1 MKTAPVVSVGFLLV
15 ILVGVGGALLHRDQ
29 GQIARHLADR
39 IDAVSQ
45 EVTGL
50 RSELAAQRSSEMSP
64 AQREAILKVVAEER
78 AQRQQADERAQRQR
92 FAQLCDQDAE
102 RAAKKF
108 GLSEDQRKGYA
119 EVLRL
124 GEDKL
129 MALDAQMR
137 DFFFKTND
145 MQATAEAEESAMQEI
160 KDWRLEELT
169 KRMGSDLAHRINEDK
184 EFNLLADFSR
194 LATSR
199 QVK

>member
-15 ILVGVGGALLHRDQ
+15 ILVVVGGALLHRDQ

-45 EVTGL
+45 DVTGL

-78 AQRQQADERAQRQR
+78 AQRQQAEERAQRQR
-92 FAQLCDQDAE
+92 FAELCDRDAE

-129 MALDAQMR
+129 MASDAQMR

-145 MQATAEAEESAMQEI
+145 MQATADAVKSAMKEM

-169 KRMGSDLAHRINEDK
+169 KRVGSDLAAR
-184 EFNLLADFSR
+184 
-194 LATSR
+194 
-199 QVK
+199 